1 MLWSHI
7 RSWAKEKG
15 YKSDRTKL
23 SKDTDEEETH
33 YLYRWSK
40 ISDESING
48 EASSVSKLAKA
59 IFNHITNNAHI
70 EYQMEY
76 LSKLES
82 EDINYEK
89 PI

>member
-23 SKDTDEEETH
+23 TKGTDEEEIS
-33 YLYRWSK
+33 YLYKWSK
-40 ISDESING
+40 ISDESIAG
-48 EASSVSKLAKA
+48 ETSSVSKLAKA
-59 IFNHITNNAHI
+59 IFNDITNNAHVA
-70 EYQMEY
+70 YQEEY
-76 LSKLES
+76 LSKIES
-82 EDINYEK
+82 AEIDYEK